1 MDSAFSER
9 IARLKPSVVREI
21 LAAAQAPGVISFAG
35 GLPAPESLPPLTGLD
50 VPQAYAQY
58 GATEGEPRLRDAI
71 SRYLRA
77 IGLEC
82 PPERVLVLSGSQQG
96 IDLVAKLFVD
106 VGTPILTE
114 SPTYL
119 AALQVFHLFG
129 AAVHGLPLGD
139 AGVDP
144 DELRRAAQARRPRLC
159 YLVPTYQNPTGV
171 SYDAGA
177 REAVAEA
184 LDVTRVPLFE
194 DDPYREVSFDGDSPR
209 PIASHL
215 GRASWVYQSSF
226 SKVFVPGIRLGFLAA
241 SADLFVHLVRL
252 KQAADLHSNR
262 LSQWLALSELESP
275 ERAARL
281 DVLRSV
287 YRQKRDAFQ
296 VSLTK
301 HLGPLAEWRTPSGG
315 LFFWLRLKTPR
326 DVVSLLPRA
335 IERGVVFVPGD
346 VCFPEADAPP
356 GYLRLN
362 FSHATPEAADEGLGR
377 LAALLRS

>member
-1 MDSAFSER
+1 MAPTFSER
-9 IARLKPSVVREI
+9 IARLEPSVVREI

-35 GLPAPESLPPLTGLD
+35 GLPAPESLPSLTGLD
-50 VPQAYAQY
+50 VPSAYAQY
-58 GATEGEPRLRDAI
+58 GATEGEPRLREAI
-71 SRYLRA
+71 SRYLST

-82 PPERVLVLSGSQQG
+82 PPARVLVLSGSQQG

-106 VGTPILTE
+106 VGAPIITE

-119 AALQVFHLFG
+119 AALQVFRLFG

-139 AGVDP
+139 EGVDP
-144 DELRRAAQARRPRLC
+144 DALGRVARARRPRFC

-171 SYDAGA
+171 SYGVSS
-177 REAVAEA
+177 RQAVARA
-184 LDVTRVPLFE
+184 LDEAALPLFE
-194 DDPYREVSFDGDSPR
+194 DDPYREVSFDGDGPR

-215 GRASWVYQSSF
+215 ERASWVYQSSF
-226 SKVFVPGIRLGFLAA
+226 SKVFLPGIRLGFLAA
-241 SADLFVHLVRL
+241 SPDLFVPLVRL

-262 LSQWLALSELESP
+262 VSQWLALSELESP

-281 DVLRSV
+281 DALRSV
-287 YRQKRDAFQ
+287 YRHKRDTFQ
-296 VSLTK
+296 ASLTK
-301 HLGPLAEWRTPSGG
+301 HLGALAEWHTPNGG
-315 LFFWLRLKTPR
+315 LFFWIRLKTPR
-326 DVVSLLPRA
+326 DVVSLLPKA

-346 VCFPEADAPP
+346 VCFPEAPAPA

-377 LAALLRS
+377 LAALLRG